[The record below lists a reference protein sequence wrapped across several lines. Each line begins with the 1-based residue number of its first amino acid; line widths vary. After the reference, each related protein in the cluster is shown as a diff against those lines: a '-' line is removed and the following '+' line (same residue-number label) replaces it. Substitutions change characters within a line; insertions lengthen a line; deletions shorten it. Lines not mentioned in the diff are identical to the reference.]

1 MIPNPDNAGMSYR
14 LINFLGLLFCGG
26 TLAFAVLYLQ
36 GQLGIKPCPLCTITR
51 VILLIMSVLF
61 LIGWL
66 LNPRPWLQRLFA
78 GLNLLL
84 VFAGLAAS
92 LRQIWLRSTT
102 ELPACD
108 QVGDTATLS
117 GPGMPSLTDAF
128 RGVGECSGNGWQLFG
143 VEWPYL
149 MTGLFVLLFLL
160 VWRQLRKRARRS
172 YFS

>member
-1 MIPNPDNAGMSYR
+1 VIPNPDNAGMSYR

-36 GQLGIKPCPLCTITR
+36 GQLGIQPCPLCTITR
-51 VILLIMSVLF
+51 VILLIMSLVF
-61 LIGWL
+61 LVGWL
-66 LNPRPWLQRLFA
+66 LNPRPWLQRLLA

-92 LRQIWLRSTT
+92 LRQIWLRNTV
-102 ELPACD
+102 ELPPCD
-108 QVGDTATLS
+108 QLGAPPLG
-117 GPGMPSLTDAF
+117 GPGMPSLADAY

-143 VEWPYL
+143 IDWPFL
-149 MTGLFVLLFLL
+149 MIGLFALLFLL
-160 VWRQLRKRARRS
+160 LWRQLRKRARRS